1 MTEHLHECI
10 FHSEIIKGGVPN
22 HRRSEPARLLSLTSM
37 PRHLRPRKTRQS
49 YASLFQSEDEQ
60 ENSRENLPGPSR
72 QLPDGQQED
81 DSGSDFAPPAP
92 EEVANTD
99 EHSGDD
105 GLEDPASLGDGMD
118 AEVDSSS
125 ESSSSMRRSKKKSST
140 SQGKAKSTGSVAAK
154 GKTKQKTKAIRIRR
168 SKSPA
173 PAVTPNPATHP
184 STAPAAT
191 PITSARHGYAL
202 PNPNVHHRHRPV
214 PLFSGPT
221 AAPALA
227 PAPTSTSTALL
238 VERLQ
243 RAPLLFA
250 PNEILP
256 TNAYA
261 SSALLT
267 RRVGKA
273 WGAGVGAGP
282 VWQIV
287 EDLGWFREAEELKP
301 GVALEQQD
309 SGEAAAVEPA
319 SVQVY
324 DERRRRPMVYEDVVP
339 PDGWAVPLC
348 AECVSTFHS

>member
-1 MTEHLHECI
+1 
-10 FHSEIIKGGVPN
+10 
-22 HRRSEPARLLSLTSM
+22 M

-49 YASLFQSEDEQ
+49 YTSLFQSEDEQ
-60 ENSRENLPGPSR
+60 ENLSGPSR
-72 QLPDGQQED
+72 QLPGGQQED
-81 DSGSDFAPPAP
+81 DGGSDFAPPSP
-92 EEVANTD
+92 EEVANTN

-105 GLEDPASLGDGMD
+105 SLGDPASLGDGMD
-118 AEVDSSS
+118 AKVDSSS

-140 SQGKAKSTGSVAAK
+140 SQAKGKSTGTVTAK
-154 GKTKQKTKAIRIRR
+154 AKAKQKMKAVHR

-173 PAVTPNPATHP
+173 PAATPNPATHL
-184 STAPAAT
+184 SIAPAAT
-191 PITSARHGYAL
+191 PITSSRHGYVL

-221 AAPALA
+221 AAPASA
-227 PAPTSTSTALL
+227 PTPTSTSMALR

-250 PNEILP
+250 PNETTP

-273 WGAGVGAGP
+273 WGAGVGVGP

-287 EDLGWFREAEELKP
+287 EDLGWFREAEKLKP
-301 GVALEQQD
+301 GAPVDQQV
-309 SGEAAAVEPA
+309 SEETAAVEPA
-319 SVQVY
+319 PMQVY
-324 DERRRRPMVYEDVVP
+324 DERRRRPRVYEDVVP
-339 PDGWAVPLC
+339 PNGWAVPLC

>member
-1 MTEHLHECI
+1 M
-10 FHSEIIKGGVPN
+10 PN

-99 EHSGDD
+99 EHSGDE

-227 PAPTSTSTALL
+227 PTPTSTSTALL

-250 PNEILP
+250 PNETLP

-301 GVALEQQD
+301 GVALEQQV